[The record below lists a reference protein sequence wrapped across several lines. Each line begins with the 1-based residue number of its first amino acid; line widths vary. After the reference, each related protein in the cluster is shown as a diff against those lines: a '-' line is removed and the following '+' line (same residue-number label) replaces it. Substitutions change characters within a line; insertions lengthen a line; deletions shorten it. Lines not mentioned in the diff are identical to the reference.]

1 VIQQPLR
8 ESFEL
13 ESSTVVLPIESPSS
27 ARTEMVE
34 VLGGED
40 DRKVDVK

>member
-1 VIQQPLR
+1 MIQEPLR
-8 ESFEL
+8 EPFDP

-27 ARTEMVE
+27 AGVVE

>member
-1 VIQQPLR
+1 VIQEPLR
-8 ESFEL
+8 EPFDP
-13 ESSTVVLPIESPSS
+13 ESSTVVLPIKSPSS
-27 ARTEMVE
+27 ARTGVAE